1 MLNRAALNSAPP
13 KHQANLSYPAPP
25 ALTKLK
31 ILIMKPAR
39 LTYVLCSAA
48 VLLLQNP
55 AFAGDELSLAEPS
68 LSKADELLFQDIPSV
83 YSASKYEQK
92 VTKAPA
98 SISIV
103 TADDIKKYGYRTF
116 GEILS
121 SLKGFYHTYDR
132 GYGFAGTRGFGLPSD
147 FNTRLLLLVDGH
159 RYNENIFDSFD
170 SAEAFPLDIDA
181 IERVEV
187 VRGPGSSLYG
197 SNAVFG
203 VVNVITKRGRDL
215 QGANVKASYGSFD
228 AYKTSLS
235 YGKRYNNGVEAS
247 LTGTF
252 YDSQGNSPLYYPEFD
267 SPATNNGMSSHNDE
281 DQSKKLMGKISYS
294 DFTLQ
299 GLYAK
304 RNKDIPTASFGTV
317 FNDPNENTVDE
328 QGFLDLKY
336 DHTFDNQLN
345 LQSRVSYNQFIYRGN
360 YPYDYSSTAIPNIVI
375 NKDFS
380 RGRWWRAELE
390 ASKVVWDDHRLTAG
404 GEFQSNFEQLQAN
417 YDISTYLYSQEST
430 YKWAVFLQDEYSVTK
445 KLTFN
450 AGVRLD
456 YFSIFGKTINPRLG
470 LIYDLWDTTSVKLL
484 YGTAFRAPNQF
495 ELNYFGT
502 GIIPNPNLKPE
513 KFETLELIL
522 EHYFNDHLHG
532 EFNIFHSDITDII
545 EYSTTG
551 GGSLQNR
558 NTGDVESKGIEVQ
571 LEDGWADGFKGRVS
585 YSWQE
590 TINKI
595 TQQRLSNSP
604 EHMIKLNLI
613 APVWND
619 KVFVGFETQYMS
631 SRRTLANRK
640 ADDHVINNLTIF
652 TQNWLKG
659 LELSGGIYNMFDQR
673 YFDPGSA
680 KHRQDSIEQD
690 GLTFR
695 IKASLDF

>member
-1 MLNRAALNSAPP
+1 
-13 KHQANLSYPAPP
+13 
-25 ALTKLK
+25 
-31 ILIMKPAR
+31 MKPFKLSNA
-39 LTYVLCSAA
+39 LCSAI
-48 VLLLQNP
+48 VWLLQST
-55 AFAGDELSLAEPS
+55 AFADDGLSTIEPS
-68 LSKADELLFQDIPSV
+68 LSSADELLFQEIPSV

-103 TADDIKKYGYRTF
+103 SADDIKKYGYRTF
-116 GEILS
+116 GDILA

-147 FNTRLLLLVDGH
+147 FNTRLLLLIDGH

-170 SAEAFPLDIDA
+170 SAESFPLDIDA

-187 VRGPGSSLYG
+187 VRGPSSSLYG

-203 VVNVITKRGRDL
+203 VINVISKRGRDL
-215 QGANVKASYGSFD
+215 QGGNVKTSYGSFD

-235 YGKRYNNGVEAS
+235 YGKRFNNGVEAS

-252 YDSQGNSPLYYPEFD
+252 YDSQGNSRLYYPEFD
-267 SPATNNGMSSHNDE
+267 HPATNNGISANNDE
-281 DQSKKLMGKISYS
+281 DQSKKMMGKISFA

-317 FNDPNENTVDE
+317 FNDPNESTADE

-345 LQSRVSYNQFIYRGN
+345 LQSRVSYNKYTYRGD
-360 YPYDYSSTAIPNIVI
+360 YPYATVV

-380 RGRWWRAELE
+380 RGQWWRAELE
-390 ASKVVWDDHRLTAG
+390 ASKVVWDEHRLTAG
-404 GEFQSNFEQLQAN
+404 GEFQSNFDQFQTN
-417 YDISTYLYSQEST
+417 YDVATYLDSQTGT
-430 YKWAVFLQDEYSVTK
+430 YKWAVFVQDEYSITK

-456 YFSIFGKTINPRLG
+456 YFSIFGETVNPRLG
-470 LIYDLWDTTSVKLL
+470 LIYDLWDSTSVKLL

-502 GIIPNPNLKPE
+502 GVIPNPGLKPE
-513 KFETLELIL
+513 KFETVELIL

-532 EFNIFHSDITDII
+532 EFNVFHSDITDII
-545 EYSTTG
+545 EYSSVG
-551 GGSLQNR
+551 ANLQNR
-558 NTGDVESKGIEVQ
+558 NTGDVESKGMEIQ

-613 APVWND
+613 APLWKD
-619 KVFVGFETQYMS
+619 KIFVGFETQYMS
-631 SRRTLANRK
+631 SRKTLSNASVN
-640 ADDHVINNLTIF
+640 DHVINNLTLF
-652 TQNWLKG
+652 SQNWLKG
-659 LELSGGIYNMFDQR
+659 LELSGGVYNMFNQR

-680 KHRQDSIEQD
+680 KHRQDRIEQD

-695 IKASLDF
+695 VKASLDF

>member
-1 MLNRAALNSAPP
+1 MRPY
-13 KHQANLSYPAPP
+13 K
-25 ALTKLK
+25 LTC
-31 ILIMKPAR
+31 
-39 LTYVLCSAA
+39 VLCSAIIW
-48 VLLLQNP
+48 LLQNT
-55 AFAGDELSLAEPS
+55 AVAGDDLAAIEPS
-68 LSKADELLFQDIPSV
+68 LNQADELLFQDIPSV

-103 TADDIKKYGYRTF
+103 SADDIKKYGYRTF
-116 GEILS
+116 GDILA

-170 SAEAFPLDIDA
+170 SAEAFPVDIDA

-203 VVNVITKRGRDL
+203 VINVITKRGRDL
-215 QGANVKASYGSFD
+215 QGGNVKASYGSFD

-235 YGKRYNNGVEAS
+235 YGKRLSNGVEAS

-267 SPATNNGMSSHNDE
+267 NPATHNGISAHNDE
-281 DQSKKLMGKISYS
+281 DQSKKLMGKVSYG

-304 RNKDIPTASFGTV
+304 RNKGIPTAAFGTV
-317 FNDPNENTVDE
+317 FNDPNERTVDE

-336 DHTFDNQLN
+336 EHTFENQLN
-345 LQSRVSYNQFIYRGN
+345 LQSRVSYNKFTYRGD
-360 YPYDYSSTAIPNIVI
+360 YPYATVI

-380 RGRWWRAELE
+380 RGQWWRAEVE

-404 GEFQSNFEQLQAN
+404 GEFQSNYDQYQTN
-417 YDISTYLYSQEST
+417 YDVSTYLDSQAST
-430 YKWAVFLQDEYSVTK
+430 YKWAIFLQDEYSITK

-456 YFSIFGKTINPRLG
+456 YFSIFGETVNPRLG
-470 LIYDLWDTTSVKLL
+470 LIYDLWDNTSVKLL

-502 GIIPNPNLKPE
+502 GIIPNRNLKPE

-532 EFNIFHSDITDII
+532 EFNVFHSDISDII
-545 EYSTTG
+545 EYSTI
-551 GGSLQNR
+551 GSNLQNR
-558 NTGDVESKGIEVQ
+558 NTGDVESKGVEIQ
-571 LEDGWADGFKGRVS
+571 LEDGWADGWADGFKGRVS

-590 TINKI
+590 TVNKI
-595 TQQRLSNSP
+595 TQRRLSNSP
-604 EHMIKLNLI
+604 EHMVKLNLI
-613 APVWND
+613 APTWRD

-631 SRRTLANRK
+631 SRNTLSNRSVGN
-640 ADDHVINNLTIF
+640 HVINNLTIF
-652 TQNWLKG
+652 TQNWIKG
-659 LELSGGIYNMFDQR
+659 LELSGGVYNLFDQR
-673 YFDPGSA
+673 YYDPGSA

-690 GLTFR
+690 GITFR
-695 IKASLDF
+695 VKASLDF

>member
-1 MLNRAALNSAPP
+1 
-13 KHQANLSYPAPP
+13 
-25 ALTKLK
+25 
-31 ILIMKPAR
+31 MKPFKLSNA
-39 LTYVLCSAA
+39 LCSAI
-48 VLLLQNP
+48 VWLLQST
-55 AFAGDELSLAEPS
+55 AFADDGLSTIEPS
-68 LSKADELLFQDIPSV
+68 LSSADELLFQEIPSV

-103 TADDIKKYGYRTF
+103 SADDIKKYGYRTF
-116 GEILS
+116 GDILA

-147 FNTRLLLLVDGH
+147 FNTRLLLLIDGH

-170 SAEAFPLDIDA
+170 SAESFPLDIDA

-187 VRGPGSSLYG
+187 VRGPSSSLYG

-203 VVNVITKRGRDL
+203 VINVISKRGRDL
-215 QGANVKASYGSFD
+215 QGGNVKTSYGSFD

-235 YGKRYNNGVEAS
+235 YGKRFNNGVEAS

-252 YDSQGNSPLYYPEFD
+252 YDSQGNSRLYYPEFD
-267 SPATNNGMSSHNDE
+267 HPATNNGISANNDE
-281 DQSKKLMGKISYS
+281 DQSKKMMGKISFA

-317 FNDPNENTVDE
+317 FNDPNESTADE

-345 LQSRVSYNQFIYRGN
+345 LQSRVSYNKYTYRGD
-360 YPYDYSSTAIPNIVI
+360 YPYATVV

-380 RGRWWRAELE
+380 RGQWWRAELE
-390 ASKVVWDDHRLTAG
+390 ASKVVWDEHRLTAG
-404 GEFQSNFEQLQAN
+404 GEFQSNFDQFQTN
-417 YDISTYLYSQEST
+417 YDVATYLDSQTGT
-430 YKWAVFLQDEYSVTK
+430 YKWAVFVQDEYSITK

-456 YFSIFGKTINPRLG
+456 YFSIFGETVNPRLG
-470 LIYDLWDTTSVKLL
+470 LIYDLWDSTSVKLL

-502 GIIPNPNLKPE
+502 GVIPNPGLKPE
-513 KFETLELIL
+513 KFETVELIL

-532 EFNIFHSDITDII
+532 EFNVFHSDITDII
-545 EYSTTG
+545 EYSSVG
-551 GGSLQNR
+551 ANLQNR
-558 NTGDVESKGIEVQ
+558 NTGDVESKGMEIQ

-595 TQQRLSNSP
+595 TRQRLSNSP

-613 APVWND
+613 APLWKD
-619 KVFVGFETQYMS
+619 KIFVGFETQYMS
-631 SRRTLANRK
+631 SRKTLSNASVN
-640 ADDHVINNLTIF
+640 DHVINNLTLF
-652 TQNWLKG
+652 SQNWLKG
-659 LELSGGIYNMFDQR
+659 LELSGGVYNMFNQR

-680 KHRQDSIEQD
+680 KHRQDRIEQD

-695 IKASLDF
+695 VKASLDF

>member
-1 MLNRAALNSAPP
+1 
-13 KHQANLSYPAPP
+13 
-25 ALTKLK
+25 
-31 ILIMKPAR
+31 MKPFKLSNA
-39 LTYVLCSAA
+39 LCSAI
-48 VLLLQNP
+48 VWLLQST
-55 AFAGDELSLAEPS
+55 AFADDGLSTIEPS
-68 LSKADELLFQDIPSV
+68 LSSADELLFQEIPSV

-103 TADDIKKYGYRTF
+103 SADDIKKYGYRTF
-116 GEILS
+116 GDILA

-147 FNTRLLLLVDGH
+147 FNTRLLLLIDGH

-170 SAEAFPLDIDA
+170 SAESFPLDIDA

-187 VRGPGSSLYG
+187 VRGPSSSLYG

-203 VVNVITKRGRDL
+203 VINVISKRGRDL
-215 QGANVKASYGSFD
+215 QGGNVKASYGSFD

-235 YGKRYNNGVEAS
+235 YGKRFNNGVEAS

-252 YDSQGNSPLYYPEFD
+252 YDSQGNSRLYYPEFD
-267 SPATNNGMSSHNDE
+267 RPATNNGISANNDE
-281 DQSKKLMGKISYS
+281 DQSKKMMGKISFD

-317 FNDPNENTVDE
+317 FNDPNESTADE

-345 LQSRVSYNQFIYRGN
+345 LQSRVSYNKYTYRGD
-360 YPYDYSSTAIPNIVI
+360 YPYATVV

-380 RGRWWRAELE
+380 RGQWWRAELE
-390 ASKVVWDDHRLTAG
+390 ASKVVWDEHRLTAG
-404 GEFQSNFEQLQAN
+404 GEFQSNFDQFQTN
-417 YDISTYLYSQEST
+417 YDVATYLDSQTGT
-430 YKWAVFLQDEYSVTK
+430 YKWAVFVQDEYSITK

-456 YFSIFGKTINPRLG
+456 YFSIFGETVNPRLG
-470 LIYDLWDTTSVKLL
+470 LIYDLWDSTSVKLL

-502 GIIPNPNLKPE
+502 GVIPNPGLKPE
-513 KFETLELIL
+513 KFETVELIL

-532 EFNIFHSDITDII
+532 EFNVFHSDITDII
-545 EYSTTG
+545 EYSSVG
-551 GGSLQNR
+551 ANLQNR
-558 NTGDVESKGIEVQ
+558 NTGDVESKGMEIQ

-595 TQQRLSNSP
+595 TRQRLSNSP

-613 APVWND
+613 APLWKD
-619 KVFVGFETQYMS
+619 KIFVGFETQYMS
-631 SRRTLANRK
+631 SRKTLSNASVN
-640 ADDHVINNLTIF
+640 DHVINNLTLF
-652 TQNWLKG
+652 SQNWLKG
-659 LELSGGIYNMFDQR
+659 LELSGGVYNMFNQR

-680 KHRQDSIEQD
+680 KHRQDRIEQD

-695 IKASLDF
+695 VKASLDF

>member
-1 MLNRAALNSAPP
+1 
-13 KHQANLSYPAPP
+13 
-25 ALTKLK
+25 
-31 ILIMKPAR
+31 MKPFKLSNA
-39 LTYVLCSAA
+39 LCSAI
-48 VLLLQNP
+48 VWLLQST
-55 AFAGDELSLAEPS
+55 AFADDGLSTIEPS
-68 LSKADELLFQDIPSV
+68 LSSADELLFQEIPSV

-103 TADDIKKYGYRTF
+103 SADDIKKYGYRTF
-116 GEILS
+116 GDILA

-147 FNTRLLLLVDGH
+147 FNTRLLLLIDGH

-170 SAEAFPLDIDA
+170 SAESFPLDIDA

-187 VRGPGSSLYG
+187 VRGPSSSLYG

-203 VVNVITKRGRDL
+203 VINVISKRGRDL
-215 QGANVKASYGSFD
+215 QGGNVKASYGSFD

-235 YGKRYNNGVEAS
+235 YGKRFNNGVEAS

-252 YDSQGNSPLYYPEFD
+252 YDSQGNSRLYYPEFD
-267 SPATNNGMSSHNDE
+267 RPATNNGISANNDE
-281 DQSKKLMGKISYS
+281 DQSKKMMGKISFD

-317 FNDPNENTVDE
+317 FNDPNESTADE

-345 LQSRVSYNQFIYRGN
+345 LQSRVSYNKYTYRGD
-360 YPYDYSSTAIPNIVI
+360 YPYATVV

-380 RGRWWRAELE
+380 RGQWWRAELE
-390 ASKVVWDDHRLTAG
+390 ASKVVWDEHRLTAG
-404 GEFQSNFEQLQAN
+404 GEFQSNFDQFQTN
-417 YDISTYLYSQEST
+417 YDVATYLDSQTGT
-430 YKWAVFLQDEYSVTK
+430 YKWAVFVQDEYSITK

-456 YFSIFGKTINPRLG
+456 YFSIFGETVNPRLG
-470 LIYDLWDTTSVKLL
+470 LIYDLWDSTSVKLL

-502 GIIPNPNLKPE
+502 GVIPNPNLKPE
-513 KFETLELIL
+513 KFETVELIL

-532 EFNIFHSDITDII
+532 EFNVFHSNITDII
-545 EYSTTG
+545 EYSSIG
-551 GGSLQNR
+551 ANLQNR
-558 NTGDVESKGIEVQ
+558 NTGDVESKGMEIQ

-613 APVWND
+613 APLWTD

-631 SRRTLANRK
+631 SRKTLSNASVN
-640 ADDHVINNLTIF
+640 DHVINNLTLF
-652 TQNWLKG
+652 SQNWLKG
-659 LELSGGIYNMFDQR
+659 LELSGGVYNLFDQR

-680 KHRQDSIEQD
+680 KHRQDRIEQD

-695 IKASLDF
+695 VKASLDF

>member
-1 MLNRAALNSAPP
+1 
-13 KHQANLSYPAPP
+13 
-25 ALTKLK
+25 
-31 ILIMKPAR
+31 MKPFKLSNA
-39 LTYVLCSAA
+39 LCSAI
-48 VLLLQNP
+48 VWLLQST
-55 AFAGDELSLAEPS
+55 AFADDGLSTIEPS
-68 LSKADELLFQDIPSV
+68 LSSADELLFQEIPSV

-103 TADDIKKYGYRTF
+103 SADDIKKYGYRTF
-116 GEILS
+116 GDILA

-147 FNTRLLLLVDGH
+147 FNTRLLLLIDGH

-170 SAEAFPLDIDA
+170 SAESFPLDIDA

-187 VRGPGSSLYG
+187 VRGPSSSLYG

-203 VVNVITKRGRDL
+203 VINVISKRGRDL
-215 QGANVKASYGSFD
+215 QGGNVKTSYGSFD

-235 YGKRYNNGVEAS
+235 YGKRFNNGVEAS

-252 YDSQGNSPLYYPEFD
+252 YDSQGNSRLYYPEFD
-267 SPATNNGMSSHNDE
+267 HPATNNGISANNDE
-281 DQSKKLMGKISYS
+281 DQSKKMMGKISFA

-317 FNDPNENTVDE
+317 FNDPNESTADE

-345 LQSRVSYNQFIYRGN
+345 LQSRVSYNKYTYRGD
-360 YPYDYSSTAIPNIVI
+360 YPYATVV

-380 RGRWWRAELE
+380 RGQWWRAELE
-390 ASKVVWDDHRLTAG
+390 ASKVVWDEHRLTAG
-404 GEFQSNFEQLQAN
+404 GEFQSNFDQFQTN
-417 YDISTYLYSQEST
+417 YDVATYLDSQTGT
-430 YKWAVFLQDEYSVTK
+430 YKWAVFVQDEYSITK

-456 YFSIFGKTINPRLG
+456 YFSIFGETVNPRLG
-470 LIYDLWDTTSVKLL
+470 LIYDLWDSTSVKLL

-502 GIIPNPNLKPE
+502 GVIPNPNLKPE
-513 KFETLELIL
+513 KFETVELIL

-532 EFNIFHSDITDII
+532 EFNVFHSDITDII
-545 EYSTTG
+545 EYSSVG
-551 GGSLQNR
+551 ANLQNR
-558 NTGDVESKGIEVQ
+558 NTGDVESKGMEIQ

-595 TQQRLSNSP
+595 TRQRLSNSP

-613 APVWND
+613 APLWKD
-619 KVFVGFETQYMS
+619 KIFVGFETQYMS
-631 SRRTLANRK
+631 SRKTLSNASVN
-640 ADDHVINNLTIF
+640 DHVINNLTLF
-652 TQNWLKG
+652 SQNWLKG
-659 LELSGGIYNMFDQR
+659 LELSGGVYNMFNQR

-680 KHRQDSIEQD
+680 KHRQDRIEQD

-695 IKASLDF
+695 VKASLDF

>member
-1 MLNRAALNSAPP
+1 MKISKQYAPFTPLSLRERAGVKAHKKAQIVPAHSIRYALC
-13 KHQANLSYPAPP
+13 Y
-25 ALTKLK
+25 T
-31 ILIMKPAR
+31 I
-39 LTYVLCSAA
+39 
-48 VLLLQNP
+48 LLLQSP
-55 AFAGDELSLAEPS
+55 AFADNEFPPTPS
-68 LSKADELLFQDIPSV
+68 LNRTDELLFQDIPSV

-103 TADDIKKYGYRTF
+103 SADDIKKYGYRTF
-116 GEILS
+116 GDILA

-147 FNTRLLLLVDGH
+147 FNTRLLLLIDGH

-170 SAEAFPLDIDA
+170 SAEAFPLDIDV

-203 VVNVITKRGRDL
+203 VINVITKRGRDL
-215 QGANVKASYGSFD
+215 QGGNIKASYGSFD
-228 AYKTSLS
+228 AYKTNLS
-235 YGKRYNNGVEAS
+235 YGKRFNNGVEAS

-252 YDSQGNSPLYYPEFD
+252 YDSQGNSPLYFPEFD
-267 SPATNNGMSSHNDE
+267 RPAANNGISANNDG
-281 DQSKKLMGKISYS
+281 DQSKKLMGKISFS

-317 FNDPNENTVDE
+317 FNNPDESTTDE
-328 QGFLDLKY
+328 QSFLDLRY

-345 LQSRVSYNQFIYRGN
+345 LQSRVSYNKYSYWGD
-360 YPYDYSSTAIPNIVI
+360 YPYDFSNTAIPSIVV
-375 NKDFS
+375 NKDHS
-380 RGRWWRAELE
+380 RGQWWRAELE
-390 ASKVVWDDHRLTAG
+390 ASKVVWDEHRITVG
-404 GEFQSNFEQLQAN
+404 GEFQNNFEQFQTN
-417 YDISTYLYSQEST
+417 YDIATYLDSQADT
-430 YKWAVFLQDEYSVTK
+430 YKWAIFLQDEYSITK

-456 YFSIFGKTINPRLG
+456 YFSIFGETVNPRLG
-470 LIYDLWDTTSVKLL
+470 LIYDLWDSTSVKLL

-513 KFETLELIL
+513 RFETLELIL

-532 EFNIFHSDITDII
+532 EFNVFHSNITDII
-545 EYSTTG
+545 EYSSNG
-551 GGSLQNR
+551 ANLQNR
-558 NTGDVESKGIEVQ
+558 NTGDVESKGIEIQ
-571 LEDGWADGFKGRVS
+571 LEDGWANGFKGRIS

-595 TQQRLSNSP
+595 TRQRLSNSP
-604 EHMIKLNLI
+604 EHMVKLNLI
-613 APVWND
+613 SPLWKD

-631 SRRTLANRK
+631 SRQTLINRNV
-640 ADDHVINNLTIF
+640 DGRVLNNLTF
-652 TQNWLKG
+652 FSQNWLKD
-659 LELSGGIYNMFDQR
+659 LELSGGIYNVFDQR

-695 IKASLDF
+695 VKVGLDF

>member
-1 MLNRAALNSAPP
+1 
-13 KHQANLSYPAPP
+13 
-25 ALTKLK
+25 
-31 ILIMKPAR
+31 MKPFKLSNA
-39 LTYVLCSAA
+39 LCSAI
-48 VLLLQNP
+48 VWLLQST
-55 AFAGDELSLAEPS
+55 AFADDGLSTIEPS
-68 LSKADELLFQDIPSV
+68 LSSADELLFQEIPSV

-103 TADDIKKYGYRTF
+103 SADDIKKYGYRTF
-116 GEILS
+116 GDILA

-147 FNTRLLLLVDGH
+147 FNTRLLLLIDGH

-170 SAEAFPLDIDA
+170 SAESFPLDIDA

-187 VRGPGSSLYG
+187 VRGPSSSLYG

-203 VVNVITKRGRDL
+203 VINVISKRGRDL
-215 QGANVKASYGSFD
+215 QGGNVKTSYGSFD

-235 YGKRYNNGVEAS
+235 YGKRFNNGIEAS

-252 YDSQGNSPLYYPEFD
+252 YDSQGNSRLYYPEFD
-267 SPATNNGMSSHNDE
+267 RPATNNGISANNDE
-281 DQSKKLMGKISYS
+281 DQSKKMMGKISFD

-317 FNDPNENTVDE
+317 FNDPNESTADE

-345 LQSRVSYNQFIYRGN
+345 LQSRVSYNKYTYRGD
-360 YPYDYSSTAIPNIVI
+360 YPYATVV

-380 RGRWWRAELE
+380 RGQWWRAELE
-390 ASKVVWDDHRLTAG
+390 ASKVVWDEHRLTAG
-404 GEFQSNFEQLQAN
+404 GEFQSNFDQFQTN
-417 YDISTYLYSQEST
+417 YDVATYLDSQTGT
-430 YKWAVFLQDEYSVTK
+430 YKWAVFVQDEYSITK

-456 YFSIFGKTINPRLG
+456 YFSIFGETVNPRLG
-470 LIYDLWDTTSVKLL
+470 LIYDLWDSTSVKLL

-502 GIIPNPNLKPE
+502 GVIPNPGLKPE
-513 KFETLELIL
+513 KFETVELIL

-532 EFNIFHSDITDII
+532 EFNVFHSDITDII
-545 EYSTTG
+545 EYSSVG
-551 GGSLQNR
+551 ANLQNR
-558 NTGDVESKGIEVQ
+558 NTGDVESKGMEIQ

-595 TQQRLSNSP
+595 TRQRLSNSP

-613 APVWND
+613 APLWKD
-619 KVFVGFETQYMS
+619 KIFVGFETQYMS
-631 SRRTLANRK
+631 SRKTLSNASVN
-640 ADDHVINNLTIF
+640 DHVINNLTLF
-652 TQNWLKG
+652 SQNWLKG
-659 LELSGGIYNMFDQR
+659 LELSGGVYNMFNQR

-680 KHRQDSIEQD
+680 KHRQDRIEQD

-695 IKASLDF
+695 VKASLDF

>member
-1 MLNRAALNSAPP
+1 
-13 KHQANLSYPAPP
+13 
-25 ALTKLK
+25 
-31 ILIMKPAR
+31 MKPFKLSNA
-39 LTYVLCSAA
+39 LCSAI
-48 VLLLQNP
+48 VWLLQST
-55 AFAGDELSLAEPS
+55 AFADDGLSTIEPS
-68 LSKADELLFQDIPSV
+68 LSSADELLFQEIPSV

-103 TADDIKKYGYRTF
+103 SADDIKKYGYRTF
-116 GEILS
+116 GDILAC
-121 SLKGFYHTYDR
+121 LKGFYHTYDR

-147 FNTRLLLLVDGH
+147 FNTRLLLLIDGH

-170 SAEAFPLDIDA
+170 SAESFPLDIDA

-187 VRGPGSSLYG
+187 VRGPSSSLYG

-203 VVNVITKRGRDL
+203 VINVISKRGRDL
-215 QGANVKASYGSFD
+215 QGGNVKTSYGSFD

-235 YGKRYNNGVEAS
+235 YGKRFNNGVEAS

-252 YDSQGNSPLYYPEFD
+252 YDSQGNSRLYYPEFD
-267 SPATNNGMSSHNDE
+267 HPATNNGISANNDE
-281 DQSKKLMGKISYS
+281 DQSKKMMGKISFA

-317 FNDPNENTVDE
+317 FNDPNESTADE

-345 LQSRVSYNQFIYRGN
+345 LQSRVSYNKYTYRGD
-360 YPYDYSSTAIPNIVI
+360 YPYATVV

-380 RGRWWRAELE
+380 RGQWWRAELE
-390 ASKVVWDDHRLTAG
+390 ASKVVWDEHRLTAG
-404 GEFQSNFEQLQAN
+404 GEFQSNFDQFQTN
-417 YDISTYLYSQEST
+417 YDVATYLDSQTGT
-430 YKWAVFLQDEYSVTK
+430 YKWAVFVQDEYSITK

-456 YFSIFGKTINPRLG
+456 YFSIFGETVNPRLG
-470 LIYDLWDTTSVKLL
+470 LIYDLWDSTSVKLL

-502 GIIPNPNLKPE
+502 GVIPNPGLKPE
-513 KFETLELIL
+513 KFETVELIL

-532 EFNIFHSDITDII
+532 EFNVFHSDITDII
-545 EYSTTG
+545 EYSSVG
-551 GGSLQNR
+551 ANLQNR
-558 NTGDVESKGIEVQ
+558 NTGDVESKGMEIQ

-595 TQQRLSNSP
+595 TRQRLSNSP

-613 APVWND
+613 APLWKD
-619 KVFVGFETQYMS
+619 KIFVGFETQYMS
-631 SRRTLANRK
+631 SRKTLSNASVN
-640 ADDHVINNLTIF
+640 DHVINNLTLF
-652 TQNWLKG
+652 SQNWLKG
-659 LELSGGIYNMFDQR
+659 LELSGGVYNMFNQR

-680 KHRQDSIEQD
+680 KHRQDRIEQD

-695 IKASLDF
+695 VKASLDF